1 MPRRQRRSYAAPYDR
16 SRSPIDPRPA
26 LRADSRQA
34 GVSARAEPRRTT
46 RPAEAGISADSVPR
60 APSDPRTT
68 ARSESHSTRTARDP
82 ARRSSARGTA
92 APRSTRAAPT
102 RGTSAHHRRAS
113 RTGCES
119 HRPARLLTRS
129 NYPMCQAM
137 KRACGGEHAVLRAV
151 ERRRNFYATQLGT
164 NLASGVSWRGTMAT
178 LQRGRRAS
186 PNETEG
192 R

>member
-26 LRADSRQA
+26 PRADSRQA
-34 GVSARAEPRRTT
+34 GVSARAESRRTAC
-46 RPAEAGISADSVPR
+46 PAEASISADSVPR
-60 APSDPRTT
+60 SPSNPRATT
-68 ARSESHSTRTARDP
+68 RSESHSTRTARDP

-113 RTGCES
+113 RTGRES
-119 HRPARLLTRS
+119 HRPARFLTRNS
-129 NYPMCQAM
+129 YPMCQAM

-151 ERRRNFYATQLGT
+151 ERWRSFYAIQLGT
-164 NLASGVSWRGTMAT
+164 NLASGVAWRGTMAT
-178 LQRGRRAS
+178 LQAGGAHRPS
-186 PNETEG
+186 ETEG